1 MESTAIGEAVSW
13 LEKAN
18 ADLQPELLKA
28 DETYQLLADYA
39 RAEKLAAYG
48 KTMLARKLDDAA
60 EVARVSGFSMGK
72 AKTTV
77 EASKALE
84 DADQVRDAF
93 KGGAI
98 SLDQAAEIAKAEA
111 SAPGSASELL
121 AVAHRES
128 FQVLREKTRK
138 VILEAEQHKDLGQ
151 RQHAARSARSYQDD
165 LGMVNIHLSLEPDV
179 GTPLVNRAEAEAARL
194 ARATIKE
201 SREPFERY
209 LADAYAKVLSQGETG
224 RARRPELVILISH
237 EVIKRGWKNVREGE
251 VCKIPGIGP
260 VSPQVAQEIAA
271 DAFLTGVFYD
281 GSDLRHLRRWTRH
294 IPIEVLLA
302 LHLGEPPAFDG
313 IRCVDCGNRF
323 RTENDHVEP
332 HVALGAASTA
342 NLKPRCYK
350 CHKSKTERDR
360 KAGKLTPRDPD
371 ASRAPP

>member
-18 ADLQPELLKA
+18 ADLQPELLNA
-28 DETYQLLADYA
+28 DETYELLADYA

-48 KTMLARKLDDAA
+48 KTMLARKLDDAT

-72 AKTTV
+72 AKATV

-93 KGGAI
+93 KGGAV
-98 SLDQAAEIAKAEA
+98 SFDQAAEIAKAEA

-128 FQVLREKTRK
+128 FQVLREMTRK

-151 RQHAARSARSYQDD
+151 RQHAARSARSYHDD

-237 EVIKRGWKNVREGE
+237 EVIKRGWKSVREGE

-294 IPIEVLLA
+294 IPVEVLLA
-302 LHLGEPPAFDG
+302 LELGEPPAFDG

-332 HVALGAASTA
+332 HVALGPASTA

-371 ASRAPP
+371 ASRGPP